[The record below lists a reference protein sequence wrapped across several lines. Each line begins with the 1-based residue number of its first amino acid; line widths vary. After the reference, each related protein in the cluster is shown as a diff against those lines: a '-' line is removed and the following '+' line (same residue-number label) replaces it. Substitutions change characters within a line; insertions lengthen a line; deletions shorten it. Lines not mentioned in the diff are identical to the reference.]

1 MTDIARLSG
10 VCGEVAVVGVGES
23 DYARDYARARAG
35 EKPYDSYGYAAVA
48 LRRALAD
55 AGLARDDLDGL
66 IVGGPI
72 AYERMAEQTGIEP
85 TWAGQGDAP
94 NAVTQAVLAITSGF
108 AETVAVVYGNDQR
121 TAGTAYGGPNAMGGE
136 AILSYVYFA
145 PWGFTSQ
152 GAIYAMMT
160 RRYMEVHGLTAEE
173 LGQVAVAQRAFAA
186 MNPKAVMRRPITIED
201 YLNARYITEPLRLY
215 DYCLINDGGV
225 AMILTTTDRAR
236 RGPNPVVTVA
246 GLGKADQKIGA
257 TTLQPRL
264 RTFYH
269 EGHDKVAEQVYSTAG
284 ITPDAVDVL
293 GVYDSFS
300 CHIPYALEG
309 FGFCERGAA
318 GRFLVEKGTGPGGAL
333 PTNTSGGHLSESYM
347 QGWNHQ
353 PELVRQVRGTC
364 GERQVAGARNA
375 QWISDVAGN
384 VISIV
389 YRGQR

>member
-1 MTDIARLSG
+1 MTDVTRLAA

-23 DYARDYARARAG
+23 DYAQDYARARAG
-35 EKPYDSYGYAAVA
+35 EKHYDSYGYAAVA

-55 AGLARDDLDGL
+55 AGLSRDDLDGL

-72 AYERMAEQTGIEP
+72 AYERMAEQVGVEP

-94 NAVTQAVLAITSGF
+94 GAVTQAVLAITSGF

-121 TAGTAYGGPNAMGGE
+121 TAGTAYGGPDAMGGE

-173 LGQVAVAQRAFAA
+173 LGQVAVGQRAFAA
-186 MNPKAVMRRPITIED
+186 LNPKAVMRRPITTED
-201 YLNARYITEPLRLY
+201 YLNARYIAEPLRLY

-225 AMILTTTDRAR
+225 AMILTTKDRAR
-236 RGPNPVVTVA
+236 RGPNPLVTIE

-257 TTLQPRL
+257 TTLRPRL
-264 RTFYH
+264 HTFYH
-269 EGHDKVAEQVYSTAG
+269 EGHDKVAEQVYATAG
-284 ITPDAVDVL
+284 ITQDAVDVL

-309 FGFCERGAA
+309 FGFCERGEA
-318 GRFLVEKGTGPGGAL
+318 GRFLLEKGTGPGGAL

-364 GERQVAGARNA
+364 GDRQVEGARNA